1 MKSLIKILP
10 VAAVLMLAGC
20 NKGGNGWQVDG
31 NVDGASGKKLALEQ
45 NVGGNWVLVDSLDID
60 ANGHFSYQA
69 DSAAS
74 FPDLY
79 RLSFADRQLYFPIDS
94 LDHITINANATD
106 FGGRYKM
113 SGSQSAMSIN
123 TADSLI
129 YSYIDRLG
137 LNRALADSTLKVQ
150 LFELF
155 RQSDDVMTPYYLI
168 YRNFSGQPLYDIVSR
183 PLDFKMLGAVANKF
197 KTQRP
202 DDPRSKFLESV
213 YLNARKQRVGNRVS
227 AVSGPAVEATLS
239 SDGGDIQSVDING
252 KPQSLYGY
260 LGKGKPVLL
269 SFASYAAQGAPA
281 YTMALRGVYDKY
293 RGQGLQI
300 YQVAVDE
307 SEAAW
312 RQTANTLPWVSVWLN
327 AVKGSDPTVGYNV
340 QAVPMTYLFD
350 GQGTLVKRIINP
362 AEIETAVASM
372 M

>member
-10 VAAVLMLAGC
+10 AAALLMLCGC
-20 NKGGNGWQVDG
+20 QKGGNGWQVEG
-31 NVDGASGKKLALEQ
+31 NVDGAAGQKLALEQ
-45 NVGGNWVLVDSLDID
+45 NVGGNWVLLDSLDID
-60 ANGHFSYQA
+60 AAGHFSYRA

-74 FPDLY
+74 YPDLY
-79 RLSFADRQLYFPIDS
+79 RLSYADRQLYFPIDS
-94 LDHITINANATD
+94 LDHITVSTKAND

-123 TADSLI
+123 AADSLI
-129 YSYIDRLG
+129 YSYIDRMG
-137 LNRALADSTLKVQ
+137 LNQALADSTLKVQ

-168 YRNFSGQPLYDIVSR
+168 YRHFGGQPLYDIVSR

-202 DDPRSKFLESV
+202 DDPRSKFLENV
-213 YLNARKQRVGNRVS
+213 YLSARKQRGGG
-227 AVSGPAVEATLS
+227 AAAQSGQAVEATLS
-239 SDGGDIQSVDING
+239 TDGGDIVSVDING
-252 KPQSLYGY
+252 KQQALYNY
-260 LGKGKPVLL
+260 IGKGKPVLL
-269 SFASYAAQGAPA
+269 SFAAYSAEGNPA

-293 RGQGLQI
+293 KGQGLQI

-327 AVKGSDPTVGYNV
+327 AVKGNDPTVSYNV

-350 GQGTLVKRIINP
+350 AQGTLVKRIIDP
-362 AEIETAVASM
+362 AQIEAAVAGVM
-372 M
+372 